1 MRRRPPR
8 STRTDTLFPYTTLVR
23 AACSPGGGDP
33 AGGPGG
39 GVEAGGAAIT
49 APRSH
54 CRSGTKSAEAAA
66 GAQGRTPV
74 PACDNGGDTAG
85 RSGLLRRRALHQLG
99 DGGVDGAQ
107 AHGLSALRTPGARPH
122 VPGHDVEMGPAR
134 GWADEVLQEQRG
146 DDRPGIGAARDV
158 VEVRDLAVETLAV
171 GLRSEEH
178 TSELQSLMRI
188 SYAVFCL
195 KTKNT

>member
-85 RSGLLRRRALHQLG
+85 RSGLLRR
-99 DGGVDGAQ
+99 
-107 AHGLSALRTPGARPH
+107 
-122 VPGHDVEMGPAR
+122 
-134 GWADEVLQEQRG
+134 
-146 DDRPGIGAARDV
+146 
-158 VEVRDLAVETLAV
+158 
-171 GLRSEEH
+171 SEEH

-195 KTKNT
+195 KKKKNITKLTQ